1 MLPMMLNMG
10 GILMDQI
17 FRKISTDSLFLF
29 SCVYCVECIFFFF
42 GNFSSV
48 HYFNNSGTE
57 FYCLLA
63 CLSVAEL
70 RNAMYTVIQK

>member
-29 SCVYCVECIFFFF
+29 SSIYCVECIFF
-42 GNFSSV
+42 GIFSSV
-48 HYFNNSGTE
+48 YYFNNSGTE